1 MLTDLKVRQ
10 AKARDGDYKLPDSGG
25 LHLFVT
31 KRAFKSWRL
40 KYRFAGKEKLLVLGS
55 YPDVSLAEARE
66 RRDEAK
72 RILREHRDPAVE
84 AQKRR
89 LVAAAAAEATFESVA
104 REWHE
109 MQTSR
114 WVPVHAADVL
124 KSLEQEVFPHL
135 GTVPLKEIDAPLVL
149 AVLRKIER
157 RGALETAK
165 RVRQRMSAVFV
176 HGIATGAC
184 SDDPAARVM
193 KALRPTP
200 KKTRQPAITEIED
213 LRDLLRKV
221 EASGATPVT
230 KIASRLLALT
240 AVRPGVLRGVTWG
253 ECEGIDWSSPRP
265 EDAEAPLWR
274 IPSERMKLVLDRKG
288 DAAFEH
294 LAPLSRQAVEVLA
307 VIRPLTKRL
316 NIVFP
321 STRHLH
327 RPLSENAIGY
337 LYNREGYHGR
347 HVPHGWRAA
356 FSTIMNERAERDGRS
371 GDRAVIDLMLA
382 HIPPNTVEG
391 AYNRATYM
399 ERRREIAQEWADLL
413 TDGLVP
419 VAELLKGPRR

>member
-10 AKARDGDYKLPDSGG
+10 AKARDGDYKLPDGGG

-104 REWHE
+104 REWHG

-124 KSLEQEVFPHL
+124 KSLEHEVFPHL

-240 AVRPGVLRGVTWG
+240 AVRPTGST
-253 ECEGIDWSSPRP
+253 SS
-265 EDAEAPLWR
+265 
-274 IPSERMKLVLDRKG
+274 
-288 DAAFEH
+288 
-294 LAPLSRQAVEVLA
+294 
-307 VIRPLTKRL
+307 
-316 NIVFP
+316 
-321 STRHLH
+321 
-327 RPLSENAIGY
+327 
-337 LYNREGYHGR
+337 
-347 HVPHGWRAA
+347 RA
-356 FSTIMNERAERDGRS
+356 
-371 GDRAVIDLMLA
+371 
-382 HIPPNTVEG
+382 
-391 AYNRATYM
+391 
-399 ERRREIAQEWADLL
+399 
-413 TDGLVP
+413 
-419 VAELLKGPRR
+419 